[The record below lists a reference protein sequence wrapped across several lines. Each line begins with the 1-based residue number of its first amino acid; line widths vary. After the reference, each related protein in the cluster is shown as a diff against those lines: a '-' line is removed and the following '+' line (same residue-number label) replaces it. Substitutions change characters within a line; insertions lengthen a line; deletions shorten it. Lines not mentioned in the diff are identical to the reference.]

1 MIYLNG
7 VSSLRKILPAFI
19 LLILNLFVISSC
31 GKSSNSNSFTQDTQK
46 FFYSKN
52 SNSSIHEH
60 SQQPTNY
67 YIVSHVTPT
76 NSASTYFPSDVNEI
90 SDNHQS
96 YFLIKINELNNSK
109 IIISCQNIICKFNNN
124 SYPYEEVKGL
134 SKLLIKLNFPDKI
147 TGLSDE
153 NGYKYTATKI
163 ADSNEIKKI
172 NKIFT
177 NYKS

>member
-1 MIYLNG
+1 M
-7 VSSLRKILPAFI
+7 RKILPALI
-19 LLILNLFVISSC
+19 LLLLNLFVISSC
-31 GKSSNSNSFTQDTQK
+31 GKSSNSNSFTQDTQN

-52 SNSSIHEH
+52 SSSNTQEH
-60 SQQPTNY
+60 MLQSTNY
-67 YIVSHVTPT
+67 YIVSHVTPL

-96 YFLIKINELNNSK
+96 YFLVKINELNNSK
-109 IIISCQNIICKFNNN
+109 VAISCQNIICKFNNN

-172 NKIFT
+172 NKIFM